1 MVRPAGLSEP
11 RLAIAVVL
19 AATIAATAASRAN
32 AQEQRA
38 AFREACGADVKTVC
52 SGVPRGGERRQ
63 CMIDH
68 FDQLSDGC
76 KSAIKQMQA
85 QSPNR

>member
-1 MVRPAGLSEP
+1 MVKPARLREL

-32 AQEQRA
+32 AQEQRG
-38 AFREACGADVKTVC
+38 AFREACGADVKTLC
-52 SGVPRGGERRQ
+52 SGVPRGEGRRQ

-85 QSPNR
+85 QSPNK